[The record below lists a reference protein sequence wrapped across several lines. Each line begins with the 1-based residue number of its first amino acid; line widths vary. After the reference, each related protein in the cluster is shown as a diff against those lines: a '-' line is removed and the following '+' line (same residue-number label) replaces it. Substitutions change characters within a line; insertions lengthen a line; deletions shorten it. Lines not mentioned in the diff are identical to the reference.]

1 MFASFPYSK
10 RVILV
15 RFQFSDIF
23 SVDINK
29 GAWLFFFAK
38 IFRPLGKHIQ
48 QFGQVVNFRRLIWL
62 LERYFLCKKH
72 NYARVPLLSCA

>member
-1 MFASFPYSK
+1 MFTSFPYSK

-29 GAWLFFFAK
+29 GAWLFFAK

-48 QFGQVVNFRRLIWL
+48 QFGQVVIFRRLIWF
-62 LERYFLCKKH
+62 LERFFSIK
-72 NYARVPLLSCA
+72 A

>member
-1 MFASFPYSK
+1 MFTSFPYSK

-15 RFQFSDIF
+15 RFQF

-48 QFGQVVNFRRLIWL
+48 QFGQVVILRRLI
-62 LERYFLCKKH
+62 
-72 NYARVPLLSCA
+72 

>member
-1 MFASFPYSK
+1 MFTSFPYSK

-29 GAWLFFFAK
+29 GALLSFFTK
-38 IFRPLGKHIQ
+38 IFRPFGKHIQ

-62 LERYFLCKKH
+62 LERYFLYKKH
-72 NYARVPLLSCA
+72 MIPVV

>member
-38 IFRPLGKHIQ
+38 ILRSLGK
-48 QFGQVVNFRRLIWL
+48 GDAPFR
-62 LERYFLCKKH
+62 
-72 NYARVPLLSCA
+72 N